1 MEFDL
6 LSWIQKDAFFTLQML
21 LGIVMGFS
29 GSLTRKK
36 TYLIIKISAVTLF
49 AKARIKESNILLRQQ
64 TPYIM

>member
-29 GSLTRKK
+29 GSLTTKK
-36 TYLIIKISAVTLF
+36 KHN
-49 AKARIKESNILLRQQ
+49 KNICSDFVC
-64 TPYIM
+64 